1 MAKVAAVF
9 HHRPGELLVALPVLT
24 GVVQSIQQVHSKV
37 DEIPLVKS
45 VAFSMG
51 TGTYNRIYIFFCRD
65 YRQCQVDARLMKG
78 KRSLWHCI

>member
-51 TGTYNRIYIFFCRD
+51 TVPVLTTGYIYIFCRD
-65 YRQCQVDARLMKG
+65 
-78 KRSLWHCI
+78 